1 MGFGLVVWGCR
12 MNEEYNEATDD
23 TIELAEQQ
31 ADKNLYESARLNLDF
46 SMAYSLAS
54 IAKSLT
60 WIAEHPNSFGKDR

>member
-1 MGFGLVVWGCR
+1 

-60 WIAEHPNSFGKDR
+60 WIAEHPNSSGKDR